1 MKRSRIFL
9 KLLIAAAA
17 LGTSPV
23 SFIFAPADAQSFQ
36 TYHCTDGSEFVVAFY
51 PHDPRA
57 FVQIDGRAVT
67 LGRRL
72 TLSGTRYSS
81 GDVTLK
87 MRQDGATTIRH
98 AKRRET
104 VCALY

>member
-9 KLLIAAAA
+9 KLLLGAAV
-17 LGTSPV
+17 LGT
-23 SFIFAPADAQSFQ
+23 APAGFSIGPAAAQSFQ
-36 TYHCTDGSEFVVAFY
+36 TYHCTDGSEFVVGFY
-51 PHDPRA
+51 PYDPRA

-67 LGRRL
+67 LARRL
-72 TLSGTRYSS
+72 TLSGTRYSG

-87 MRQDGATTIRH
+87 VKRDGATTIRH

>member
-9 KLLIAAAA
+9 KLLIGATVLA
-17 LGTSPV
+17 TSPV
-23 SFIFAPADAQSFQ
+23 SLIIAPANAQSFQ

-67 LGRRL
+67 LARRL

-81 GDVTLK
+81 GDVTLRI
-87 MRQDGATTIRH
+87 RQGGATTIRH